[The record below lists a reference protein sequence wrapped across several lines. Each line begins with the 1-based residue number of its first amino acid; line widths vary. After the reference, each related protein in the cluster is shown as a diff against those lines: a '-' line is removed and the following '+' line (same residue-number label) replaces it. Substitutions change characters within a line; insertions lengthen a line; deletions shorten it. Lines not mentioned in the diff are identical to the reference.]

1 MTGQNLAGPVLHN
14 MISAFFGKM
23 EPNRMW
29 EVIYMPDLT
38 SNIQFIYIY
47 IQPDSGCMLAV
58 MAITGCNQNA
68 FESDPACLLGLPIM
82 PE

>member
-1 MTGQNLAGPVLHN
+1 MIGQNLAGPVLHN
-14 MISAFFGKM
+14 MIRAFFGRT

-29 EVIYMPDLT
+29 EVRSGISY
-38 SNIQFIYIY
+38 SNICNM

-58 MAITGCNQNA
+58 MAIIGCNQNA
-68 FESDPACLLGLPIM
+68 FESDPAHLLGLPIM